1 MSIAD
6 SVLSMRVPAP
16 FQPLSGRIS
25 KQSSLSIHSN
35 NPLGPSG
42 ALSGLT
48 GEKSSV
54 RASPVQSSVPR
65 DLPTTLPTSIPSSY
79 KPATSPS
86 PHVARQD
93 TKLPRQESSFTQ
105 EEIYRY
111 LKKKR
116 FIKVTILQKRQAHS
130 VWKKLY
136 RYNFD
141 TKIPNG
147 WKQKKKILV
156 NIQILWHIVW
166 ILLKMSHL
174 NFWHFPPIF
183 VPVKTDLSGNTV
195 WPQASGFQNG
205 PFFFAS
211 LINFCPFKM

>member
-42 ALSGLT
+42 LT

-54 RASPVQSSVPR
+54 RASPVQCSVPR

-111 LKKKR
+111 VLEKKK
-116 FIKVTILQKRQAHS
+116 
-130 VWKKLY
+130 
-136 RYNFD
+136 
-141 TKIPNG
+141 
-147 WKQKKKILV
+147 
-156 NIQILWHIVW
+156 
-166 ILLKMSHL
+166 
-174 NFWHFPPIF
+174 
-183 VPVKTDLSGNTV
+183 DL
-195 WPQASGFQNG
+195 
-205 PFFFAS
+205 
-211 LINFCPFKM
+211 

>member
-65 DLPTTLPTSIPSSY
+65 DCPTTLPTPIPSAYSR
-79 KPATSPS
+79 PAATSPL

-111 LKKKR
+111 LKQKICYKGHHNFAQKIRTQCLKNNFKR
-116 FIKVTILQKRQAHS
+116 
-130 VWKKLY
+130 
-136 RYNFD
+136 
-141 TKIPNG
+141 
-147 WKQKKKILV
+147 
-156 NIQILWHIVW
+156 
-166 ILLKMSHL
+166 SHL
-174 NFWHFPPIF
+174 RAKQNTYLNFPA
-183 VPVKTDLSGNTV
+183 KNYD
-195 WPQASGFQNG
+195 
-205 PFFFAS
+205 
-211 LINFCPFKM
+211 

>member
-65 DLPTTLPTSIPSSY
+65 DLRVTTLPI
-79 KPATSPS
+79 ATSSSAP
-86 PHVARQD
+86 VTRQD

-105 EEIYRY
+105 EEIYR
-111 LKKKR
+111 
-116 FIKVTILQKRQAHS
+116 
-130 VWKKLY
+130 
-136 RYNFD
+136 
-141 TKIPNG
+141 
-147 WKQKKKILV
+147 
-156 NIQILWHIVW
+156 
-166 ILLKMSHL
+166 
-174 NFWHFPPIF
+174 
-183 VPVKTDLSGNTV
+183 
-195 WPQASGFQNG
+195 
-205 PFFFAS
+205 
-211 LINFCPFKM
+211 

>member
-35 NPLGPSG
+35 NPLGP
-42 ALSGLT
+42 SGLT

-116 FIKVTILQKRQAHS
+116 FIKVTILQKKNKHT
-130 VWKKLY
+130 VFEKNYTGTILTKK
-136 RYNFD
+136 N
-141 TKIPNG
+141 PNG
-147 WKQKKKILV
+147 
-156 NIQILWHIVW
+156 
-166 ILLKMSHL
+166 
-174 NFWHFPPIF
+174 
-183 VPVKTDLSGNTV
+183 
-195 WPQASGFQNG
+195 
-205 PFFFAS
+205 
-211 LINFCPFKM
+211 

>member
-35 NPLGPSG
+35 NPLGPSA
-42 ALSGLT
+42 ALSGLP

-65 DLPTTLPTSIPSSY
+65 DLRVTTLPI
-79 KPATSPS
+79 ATSSSAP
-86 PHVARQD
+86 VTRQD

-111 LKKKR
+111 LK
-116 FIKVTILQKRQAHS
+116 QKICYKGHH
-130 VWKKLY
+130 
-136 RYNFD
+136 NFAQ
-141 TKIPNG
+141 KIRT
-147 WKQKKKILV
+147 QCLKIISKGL
-156 NIQILWHIVW
+156 ICERSKIHI
-166 ILLKMSHL
+166 
-174 NFWHFPPIF
+174 
-183 VPVKTDLSGNTV
+183 
-195 WPQASGFQNG
+195 
-205 PFFFAS
+205 
-211 LINFCPFKM
+211 